1 MAKDRYQIG
10 LKTVA
15 KVNARGA
22 ARLAES
28 LGDIAPDF
36 HEIIMSFAYGDL
48 ASRPGLDLPR
58 REIAT
63 IAALTALGN
72 ARPQLEAH
80 IVGGL
85 NVGLTREEI
94 VEVIMQMAVYAGIPA
109 AINGLIAA
117 HKAFVQFETQ
127 KPRRKKVPGSASKP
141 ARKRKVS
148 RRKPSAKRVP

>member
-1 MAKDRYQIG
+1 MTKDRYQIG

-22 ARLAES
+22 HPIAES
-28 LGDIAPDF
+28 FGEIAAHF
-36 HEIIMSFAYGDL
+36 HKIIMSFAYGDV

-63 IAALTALGN
+63 IAALTAIGN

-109 AINGLIAA
+109 AINGLSAA
-117 HKAFVQFETQ
+117 RKAFAQFEAQ
-127 KPRRKKVPGSASKP
+127 KPRHRKVQGSAIKS
-141 ARKRKVS
+141 ARKRAAS
-148 RRKPSAKRVP
+148 RHKPSVKRIP